1 MDSSLPSIDVY
12 EGISDREGEVVHMIR
27 ADRRILPGAHRR
39 GGFVIPM
46 PHTRSGQKHIQA
58 YVQTLRPMV
67 ADIAAALEID
77 GASLAEARDLN
88 AIGAAYLGAFLDDLG
103 RHLGGGSAAAR

>member
-1 MDSSLPSIDVY
+1 MP
-12 EGISDREGEVVHMIR
+12 MIR
-27 ADRRILPGAHRR
+27 AERRILPGARRR

-46 PHTRSGQKHIQA
+46 PHTRSGQKHIQT
-58 YVQTLRPMV
+58 YVQTLRPAV

-77 GASLAEARDLN
+77 REALADVRDLN

-103 RHLGGGSAAAR
+103 RHLAGGAG

>member
-1 MDSSLPSIDVY
+1 
-12 EGISDREGEVVHMIR
+12 MIR
-27 ADRRILPGAHRR
+27 AERRILPGARRR

-46 PHTRSGQKHIQA
+46 PHTRSGQKHIQT
-58 YVQTLRPMV
+58 YVRTLRPAV

-77 GASLAEARDLN
+77 RAALADVRDLN

-103 RHLGGGSAAAR
+103 RHLAGGAG